1 MRLDDLDY
9 FFAVATHGKVRG
21 AAAALGVSQPAVTQG
36 LQRLEKEM
44 GFPLFVRSASG
55 MTLTQAAEQFRQ
67 RTGTL
72 RASLG
77 EAIKEAA
84 DLHLGQMGVLR
95 VGVSP
100 LYVQRL
106 FVPAALEL
114 RRQRPAARLSV
125 MLNLND
131 ALITALR
138 VGDVELAINALP
150 SRMPDDLRSAPLI
163 ADDLCLVVRDDHPL
177 LRKRRLRLRDLVDA
191 EWLLPGPGVAARR
204 SLEGRFAEAG
214 LPPPRVAVEVSN
226 TGGGQLNPMILQS
239 DLVSIMSASLLGGA
253 AAQGL
258 VPLTIAEARFT
269 RTIGVLMRKEAPLPP
284 LAERLLELLQATS
297 AVRAVD
303 ARRAGKKVSM

>member
-1 MRLDDLDY
+1 MRLEDLDY
-9 FFAVATHGKVRG
+9 FLAVAAHGKVRA
-21 AAAALGVSQPAVTQG
+21 AAAALDVSQPAVTQG

-55 MTLTQAAEQFRQ
+55 MTLTPAAQQFRQ

-72 RASLG
+72 RASLA
-77 EAIKEAA
+77 EAVKEAA

-114 RRQRPAARLSV
+114 RRQRPAVRLSV

-138 VGDVELAINALP
+138 VGDIALAINALP
-150 SRMPDDLRSAPLI
+150 GRMHDDLRLVPLI
-163 ADDLCLVVRDDHPL
+163 TDELCLVVREDHPL

-191 EWLLPGPGVAARR
+191 QWLLPGPGVAARR
-204 SLEGRFAEAG
+204 NLEGRFAEAG
-214 LPPPRVAVEVSN
+214 LPPPRVTVEVSN
-226 TGGGQLNPMILQS
+226 TGG
-239 DLVSIMSASLLGGA
+239 A
-253 AAQGL
+253 
-258 VPLTIAEARFT
+258 
-269 RTIGVLMRKEAPLPP
+269 
-284 LAERLLELLQATS
+284 
-297 AVRAVD
+297 
-303 ARRAGKKVSM
+303 